1 MAVFFRGA
9 VFSGKCGFSRDKAI
23 FPGKWRLFSGI
34 KCFSGNGNFPGKWRL
49 FGPMAAFFPAK
60 CRFFRA
66 YGCFSGNGEFSGHMS
81 VFSEIMAAFFR
92 EYVRFCTERRLCYAD
107 RPLSRCRVTFFPACV
122 SVFPGK
128 AINSVLSKLMLK

>member
-1 MAVFFRGA
+1 MTGFWAKTVFPGNGS
-9 VFSGKCGFSRDKAI
+9 FSGKWLCFFGERFFRENAVFPGTKRFFRANGGFSGLWPL
-23 FPGKWRLFSGI
+23 FPGKMPL
-34 KCFSGNGNFPGKWRL
+34 
-49 FGPMAAFFPAK
+49 
-60 CRFFRA
+60 FRA

-107 RPLSRCRVTFFPACV
+107 RPLSRCRVTFFPHV
-122 SVFPGK
+122 SLFFPGK